1 LLSVAVGFGNRIHA
15 KPTTVQNIVSGA
27 LGLRLRLI
35 TGERLKTMRGTHKF
49 QHLLIWFERG
59 GWWFKVFSE
68 CFGPYPDPV
77 EARYHLL
84 VIQGL
89 SRQLREVLSKQA

>member
-1 LLSVAVGFGNRIHA
+1 
-15 KPTTVQNIVSGA
+15 
-27 LGLRLRLI
+27 
-35 TGERLKTMRGTHKF
+35 MRGTHKF

-68 CFGPYPDPV
+68 CFGPYPDAV

>member
-1 LLSVAVGFGNRIHA
+1 
-15 KPTTVQNIVSGA
+15 
-27 LGLRLRLI
+27 
-35 TGERLKTMRGTHKF
+35 MRGTHKL
-49 QHLLIWFERG
+49 QHPFIWFERG

-68 CFGPYPDPV
+68 CFGPYPDAI

-89 SRQLREVLSKQA
+89 SRQLRAVLA